1 MSACQGRDHVRS
13 SSVMSRRLALLVG
26 VALISS
32 VAAAVEGAFAVG
44 SAMPKTLA
52 KACGLPYVDAKIVQF
67 KSAHGAEVTGAVA
80 GQGVVG
86 VVLANTSD
94 GTMCDWVG
102 NDSKLVNSLVGK
114 GYRVLLFNYKGTH
127 WDANV
132 IGAAAELQALGA
144 HKLVLVGAS
153 TGGIVVIGAAARTRP
168 LPVALIG
175 LSASGDPDPTSTSPA
190 KGGIDGKK
198 AVTALR
204 IPFLLVAAKS
214 DPYAF
219 APSQT
224 LYRAAHETD
233 KQLLIVPG
241 EAHAYFDT
249 DPAGPRID
257 ARILAFIGSH
267 T

>member
-1 MSACQGRDHVRS
+1 MKSSHV
-13 SSVMSRRLALLVG
+13 VSRRPALLVG
-26 VALISS
+26 LALIAS
-32 VAAAVEGAFAVG
+32 VAAGAEGAFAVG
-44 SAMPKTLA
+44 SAVPRTLA
-52 KACGLPYVDAKIVQF
+52 KLCGLPYVNAKVVQF
-67 KSAHGAEVTGAVA
+67 KSADGAEVTGAVG

-86 VVLANTSD
+86 VELANTSD
-94 GTMCDWVG
+94 GTMCDWLG
-102 NDSKLVNSLVGK
+102 NDSKLVNSLIGK

-132 IGAAAELQALGA
+132 IGGAAELRALGA
-144 HKLVLVGAS
+144 QKVVLVGAS
-153 TGGIVVIGAAARTRP
+153 TGGIIVIGAAARIRP

-175 LSASGDPDPTSTSPA
+175 LSASGDPGPTSTSPA

-198 AVTALR
+198 AVTALK
-204 IPFLLVAAKS
+204 IPFLLVVAKS

-219 APSQT
+219 ASTQT

-241 EAHAYFDT
+241 QAHGYFDT
-249 DPAGPRID
+249 DPSGPKID
-257 ARILAFIGSH
+257 ARILAFIKSH